1 MKPRVLLA
9 EDHVMLRQGVAKLL
23 EAAGFEVVGEACDGR
38 EALNLARRLSP
49 DVVVLDIGIPG
60 LNGIDAARAV
70 VKEVPVTRV
79 VVLTIHDEDAYVL
92 EALRAGARG
101 YVLKTQAGQ
110 DLVRA
115 VQDVLSGGIYL
126 SPGVSSS
133 LVEAFLAGTAVPPDP
148 LTPREREVLQLIA
161 EGRATK
167 EVAAVLG
174 VSVKTAETHRTRLMA
189 KLGIHHTA
197 GLVRY
202 ALRRGIIE
210 A

>member
-1 MKPRVLLA
+1 MNRRVLLA
-9 EDHVMLRQGVAKLL
+9 EDHSILRQGVRKLL
-23 EAAGFEVVGEACDGR
+23 EAAGFEVVGESTNGR
-38 EALNLARRLSP
+38 EALALARQLSP

-60 LNGIDAARAV
+60 LNGIDTARSV
-70 VKEVPVTRV
+70 VRDVPSTRV
-79 VVLTIHDEDAYVL
+79 VMLTVHSEDAYVL

-101 YVLKTQAGQ
+101 YVLKSQAAD

-115 VQDVLSGGIYL
+115 IQEVLSGGTYL

-133 LVEAFLAGTAVPPDP
+133 LIEAFLAGTPLPPDP

-167 EVAAVLG
+167 EVAALLG

-202 ALRRGIIE
+202 AVRRGLVD